1 MRLGENGCPMGALA
15 EMISLVAIA
24 KENGIK
30 LPGQTEETL
39 QALILKHMEET
50 KIETYDS
57 GKPVRFEGGFK
68 RV

>member
-1 MRLGENGCPMGALA
+1 
-15 EMISLVAIA
+15 MISLVAIA
-24 KENGIK
+24 KENGNE

-57 GKPVRFEGGFK
+57 GEPVRFEGGFK